1 MLDHAITGGTVVDG
15 SGGPARR
22 ADVGIRDGRIVA
34 VTAPRGL
41 DEPAARTTDATD
53 LLVTPGFVD
62 QHTHYDAQLY
72 WDPLATPS
80 SWHGVTSVIGGN
92 CGFTLAPL
100 RERDADYT
108 RRMMAQV
115 EGMPLVALEQG
126 LPWGWETFGEYLAGL
141 DGSLAVNA
149 GFMVGHCAL
158 RRYVLGEDFG
168 RESTPVELAQ
178 IGQLLRES
186 LAAGGL
192 GLSTTRS
199 TTHVD
204 GDGEPV
210 PSRHASEEEVIALCA
225 VVAEFEGTSLEAIV
239 QGCLDRFS
247 DDEVEL
253 LARMSGTAGRPLNW
267 NVLSVAADDPGKI
280 DHQLQASA
288 RAAELGGRVVALTM
302 PIFADNNM
310 SFLTFCALWLI
321 PGWRD
326 VLATDVPEKIRRLRD
341 PAVRADMVKTAAASP
356 LGRLAD
362 FGNYVIGDVFS
373 EANERYRDRKVGD
386 IAAERGEDPFA
397 TIVDIVANDDLR
409 TVLWPLPAA
418 DGDADWELRRTLWE
432 KDDVLLGG
440 SDAGAHLDRMLGSPY
455 PSRFIGDC
463 LRGRQLVSVERAV
476 HLLTDVPARLFG
488 LRDRGRLA
496 SGGRADVVVLDPA
509 TVDAGPARIAFD
521 LPGESKRLLADPV
534 GIVRVLVNGRETI
547 VDGQP
552 TGDLPGTV
560 LRSGRDTA
568 GTETIAAG
576 G

>member
-22 ADVGIRDGRIVA
+22 ADVGIKEGRIVSVA
-34 VTAPRGL
+34 EPGRL
-41 DEPAARTTDATD
+41 DEPASRTTDATD

-62 QHTHYDAQLY
+62 PHTHYDAQLY

-126 LPWGWETFGEYLAGL
+126 LPWGWESFGEYLAGL
-141 DGSLAVNA
+141 DGRLAVNA

-158 RRYVLGEDFG
+158 RRYVLGDDFG
-168 RESTPVELAQ
+168 RESTPAELEQ
-178 IGQLLRES
+178 IGRLLRES
-186 LAAGGL
+186 LEAGGL

-199 TTHVD
+199 NTHVD

-210 PSRHASEEEVIALCA
+210 PSRHASEDEVLALCA
-225 VVAEFEGTSLEAIV
+225 IVAEYEGTSLEAIV

-247 DDEVEL
+247 DEEIEL
-253 LARMSGTAGRPLNW
+253 LARMSGTARRPLNW
-267 NVLSVAADDPGKI
+267 NVLSVSAEDPSKI
-280 DHQLQASA
+280 DRQLEASR
-288 RAAELGGRVVALTM
+288 RAGELGGRVVALTM

-326 VLATDVPEKIRRLRD
+326 VLAVDVPEKIRRLRD
-341 PAVRADMVKTAAASP
+341 PEVRAKMLAQADDSP

-373 EANERYRDRKVGD
+373 EVNEQYRNRKVAD
-386 IAAERGEDPFA
+386 IAAERGEDAFA

-418 DGDADWELRRTLWE
+418 DSDADWELRRRLWDN
-432 KDDVLLGG
+432 DDVLLGG

-455 PSRFIGDC
+455 PTRFVGDC
-463 LRGRQLVSVERAV
+463 LRGRQLVPLERAV

-488 LRDRGRLA
+488 LRDRGRVA
-496 SGGRADVVVLDPA
+496 EGGHADLVLLDPA
-509 TVDAGPARIAFD
+509 TVDASPARIAFD
-521 LPGESKRLLADPV
+521 LPGDSKRLLADPIGV
-534 GIVRVLVNGRETI
+534 VRVLVNGRETI
-547 VDGQP
+547 VDGRP
-552 TGDLPGTV
+552 TGDVPGAV
-560 LRSGRDTA
+560 LRSGRDTT
-568 GTETIAAG
+568 GTETS
-576 G
+576 

>member
-1 MLDHAITGGTVVDG
+1 MLDHAISGGTIVDG
-15 SGGPARR
+15 TGAQGRR
-22 ADVGIRDGRIVA
+22 ADVGIKDGRIVA
-34 VTAPRGL
+34 VAEPGGL
-41 DEPAARTTDATD
+41 DEPASRTVDATD
-53 LLVTPGFVD
+53 LVVTPGFVD
-62 QHTHYDAQLY
+62 PHTHYDAQLY

-80 SWHGVTSVIGGN
+80 TWHGVTSIIGGN

-126 LPWGWETFGEYLAGL
+126 LPWKWETFGEYLAGL

-168 RESTPVELAQ
+168 REATPAELEQ
-178 IGQLLRES
+178 IGRLLRES

-210 PSRHASEEEVIALCA
+210 PSRHASEDEVLALCEI
-225 VVAEFEGTSLEAIV
+225 VGQFEGTSLEAIV
-239 QGCLDRFS
+239 QGCLSRFS
-247 DDEVEL
+247 DEEIEL
-253 LARMSGTAGRPLNW
+253 LARMSGVARRPLNW
-267 NVLSVAADDPGKI
+267 NVLSVGVDDAGKI
-280 DHQLQASA
+280 DHQLQAST
-288 RAAELGGRVVALTM
+288 RAGELGGRVVALTM

-326 VLATDVPEKIRRLRD
+326 VLAVDVPEKIRRLKD
-341 PAVRADMVKTAAASP
+341 PTVRADMMEKAASSP

-362 FGNYVIGDVFS
+362 FGNYLIGDVFS
-373 EANERYRDRKVGD
+373 EVNEQYCNRNVGE
-386 IAAERGEDPFA
+386 IAAERGDDPFT
-397 TIVDIVANDDLR
+397 TIVDIVANDDLK
-409 TVLWPLPAA
+409 TVLWPIPAA
-418 DGDADWELRRTLWE
+418 NTEADWELRRQLWE
-432 KDDVLLGG
+432 REDVLLGG

-455 PSRFIGDC
+455 PTRFIADC
-463 LRGRQLVSVERAV
+463 LRGRKLVPLEQAV
-476 HLLTDVPARLFG
+476 HLMTDVPARLFG

-496 SGGRADVVVLDPA
+496 PGYHADVVLFDPA
-509 TVDAGPARIAFD
+509 TVDATPARIAFD
-521 LPGESKRLLADPV
+521 LPGDSKRLLADPLGV
-534 GIVRVLVNGRETI
+534 VRVLVNGQETI

-552 TGDLPGTV
+552 TGTVPGAV
-560 LRSGRDTA
+560 LRSGRDTT
-568 GTETIAAG
+568 GTATS
-576 G
+576 

>member
-15 SGGPARR
+15 TGAPARR
-22 ADVGIRDGRIVA
+22 ADVGITDGRIVSVA
-34 VTAPRGL
+34 EPGGL
-41 DEPAARTTDATD
+41 DEPASRTTDATD

-62 QHTHYDAQLY
+62 PHTHYDAQLY

-126 LPWGWETFGEYLAGL
+126 LPWGWESFGEYLAGL
-141 DGSLAVNA
+141 DDRLAVNA

-158 RRYVLGEDFG
+158 RRYVLGDDFG
-168 RESTPVELAQ
+168 RESTPAELEQ
-178 IGQLLRES
+178 IGRLLRES
-186 LAAGGL
+186 LEAGGL
-192 GLSTTRS
+192 GLSTSRS
-199 TTHVD
+199 STHVD

-210 PSRHASEEEVIALCA
+210 PSRHASEAEVLALCA
-225 VVAEFEGTSLEAIV
+225 IVAEFDGTSLEAIV

-247 DDEVEL
+247 DEEVEL
-253 LARMSGTAGRPLNW
+253 LARMSGTARRPLNW
-267 NVLSVAADDPGKI
+267 NVLSVSAEDPTKI
-280 DHQLQASA
+280 DRQLEASR
-288 RAAELGGRVVALTM
+288 RAGELGGRVVALTM

-326 VLATDVPEKIRRLRD
+326 VLAVDVPEKIRRLRD
-341 PAVRADMVKTAAASP
+341 PEVRAKMVAQAGDSP

-373 EANERYRDRKVGD
+373 EVNEQYRNRKVSD

-409 TVLWPLPAA
+409 TVLWPLPSA
-418 DGDADWELRRTLWE
+418 DSDADWELRRRLWDE
-432 KDDVLLGG
+432 DDVLLGG

-455 PSRFIGDC
+455 PTRFVGDC
-463 LRGRQLVSVERAV
+463 LRGRQLVPLERAV

-488 LRDRGRLA
+488 LRDRGRVVE
-496 SGGRADVVVLDPA
+496 GGHADLVLLDPA
-509 TVDAGPARIAFD
+509 TVDASPARIAFD
-521 LPGESKRLLADPV
+521 LPGESKRLLADPIGV
-534 GIVRVLVNGRETI
+534 VRVLVNGQETI

-552 TGDLPGTV
+552 TGDVPGTV
-560 LRSGRDTA
+560 LRSGRDTT
-568 GTETIAAG
+568 GTATS
-576 G
+576 